1 MEFLKSKQQVVND
14 KLASVHESVFKQGDV
29 YKVRTTIDVPKSLIN
44 AFVSKAKKEHN
55 IDARENWSDTELA
68 EMFISY
74 ITANFVNIDT
84 LPVTQII
91 GEPSKADGELKT
103 DVQPTEQPI
112 TDEPAQPL
120 QPEVQPVAAQP
131 GEPTAEIQT
140 EI

>member
-103 DVQPTEQPI
+103 DVQQLNSL
-112 TDEPAQPL
+112 L
-120 QPEVQPVAAQP
+120 QMNLHNHYNQKYNQ
-131 GEPTAEIQT
+131 
-140 EI
+140 

>member
-1 MEFLKSKQQVVND
+1 MEFLKSKQQVIND

-55 IDARENWSDTELA
+55 IDARENWSDMELA

-91 GEPSKADGELKT
+91 GEPAKAEGEVKT

>member
-55 IDARENWSDTELA
+55 IDARENWSDMELA

-91 GEPSKADGELKT
+91 GEPTKAEGEVKT

-120 QPEVQPVAAQP
+120 QPEIQPVAAQP
-131 GEPTAEIQT
+131 GEPTAEIQN
-140 EI
+140 EF

>member
-55 IDARENWSDTELA
+55 IDARENWSDMELA

-91 GEPSKADGELKT
+91 GEPSKSEGEVKT